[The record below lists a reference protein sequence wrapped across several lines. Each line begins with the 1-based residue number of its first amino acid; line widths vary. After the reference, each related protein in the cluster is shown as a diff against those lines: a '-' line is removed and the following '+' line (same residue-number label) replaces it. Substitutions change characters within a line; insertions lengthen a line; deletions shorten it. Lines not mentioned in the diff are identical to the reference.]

1 MKLGAILVFSV
12 ITFMIVPA
20 YGDVTSLK
28 TDKAVYLI
36 DDKIVFSGTSND
48 PGEIVN
54 VAIKNTFGKTVEF
67 RNAVTNSAGD
77 FSLVPII
84 ADTQI
89 FDKPGTYEV
98 TAFGNTQQFQNGTR
112 LTLDFSN
119 NIITVLGL
127 FDLKLS
133 TIASKSVDEEKSLS
147 FSATVTDSTIENLQF
162 SLSGNPPG
170 TSINPTTG
178 QFTWTPND
186 AQGGVTYTFDVV
198 VNVGGLE
205 DRQTITITVKDLSP
219 PAPAPEPTPEPQP
232 QPTPEP
238 TPKPK
243 ETGIASFV
251 DPNKDPQ
258 SYVDRYSNEEAYMN
272 WFDKNYPDRT
282 IYEAVGLENPEPEKT
297 LASFVDPN
305 QDPQSYV
312 DRYSNEEAYM
322 NWFDKNYPEYSSIY
336 EAVGLEEP
344 VIKELE
350 FGECGVGTKLID
362 GFCEVDTSSGG
373 GGCLI
378 ATAAYGSEMS
388 PQVQLLREIRDNKVL
403 STESGHSFMTGFN
416 TFYYSFSPTIADLE
430 RENPAFKEAVKVTI
444 TPLLATL
451 SILNHV
457 DIDSEQEMLGY
468 GIGIILMNIGMY
480 FVAPVIVILKARK
493 KLSFGVVL
501 R

>member
-1 MKLGAILVFSV
+1 
-12 ITFMIVPA
+12 
-20 YGDVTSLK
+20 
-28 TDKAVYLI
+28 
-36 DDKIVFSGTSND
+36 
-48 PGEIVN
+48 
-54 VAIKNTFGKTVEF
+54 
-67 RNAVTNSAGD
+67 
-77 FSLVPII
+77 
-84 ADTQI
+84 
-89 FDKPGTYEV
+89 
-98 TAFGNTQQFQNGTR
+98 
-112 LTLDFSN
+112 
-119 NIITVLGL
+119 
-127 FDLKLS
+127 
-133 TIASKSVDEEKSLS
+133 
-147 FSATVTDSTIENLQF
+147 
-162 SLSGNPPG
+162 
-170 TSINPTTG
+170 
-178 QFTWTPND
+178 
-186 AQGGVTYTFDVV
+186 
-198 VNVGGLE
+198 
-205 DRQTITITVKDLSP
+205 
-219 PAPAPEPTPEPQP
+219 
-232 QPTPEP
+232 
-238 TPKPK
+238 
-243 ETGIASFV
+243 
-251 DPNKDPQ
+251 
-258 SYVDRYSNEEAYMN
+258 
-272 WFDKNYPDRT
+272 
-282 IYEAVGLENPEPEKT
+282 

-312 DRYSNEEAYM
+312 DRYNDEEAYM

-480 FVAPVIVILKARK
+480 FVAPVTVILKARK
-493 KLSFGVVL
+493 KFSSCFEEVL

>member
-133 TIASKSVDEEKSLS
+133 TIASKNVDEEKSLS

-170 TSINPTTG
+170 ASINPTTG
-178 QFTWTPND
+178 QFTWTPTD
-186 AQGGVTYTFDVV
+186 AQGGFTYTFDVV
-198 VNVGGLE
+198 
-205 DRQTITITVKDLSP
+205 P
-219 PAPAPEPTPEPQP
+219 
-232 QPTPEP
+232 
-238 TPKPK
+238 
-243 ETGIASFV
+243 
-251 DPNKDPQ
+251 
-258 SYVDRYSNEEAYMN
+258 
-272 WFDKNYPDRT
+272 
-282 IYEAVGLENPEPEKT
+282 
-297 LASFVDPN
+297 
-305 QDPQSYV
+305 
-312 DRYSNEEAYM
+312 
-322 NWFDKNYPEYSSIY
+322 
-336 EAVGLEEP
+336 
-344 VIKELE
+344 
-350 FGECGVGTKLID
+350 
-362 GFCEVDTSSGG
+362 
-373 GGCLI
+373 
-378 ATAAYGSEMS
+378 
-388 PQVQLLREIRDNKVL
+388 
-403 STESGHSFMTGFN
+403 
-416 TFYYSFSPTIADLE
+416 
-430 RENPAFKEAVKVTI
+430 
-444 TPLLATL
+444 
-451 SILNHV
+451 
-457 DIDSEQEMLGY
+457 
-468 GIGIILMNIGMY
+468 
-480 FVAPVIVILKARK
+480 VAPFQNHMLQ
-493 KLSFGVVL
+493 LQ
-501 R
+501 